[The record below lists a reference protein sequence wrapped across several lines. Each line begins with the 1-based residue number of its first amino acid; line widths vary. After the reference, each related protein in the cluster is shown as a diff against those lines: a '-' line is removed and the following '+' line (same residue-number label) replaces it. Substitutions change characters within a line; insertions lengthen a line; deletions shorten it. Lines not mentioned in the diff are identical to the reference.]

1 MIIMIVISVLSNCIH
16 VALVLIYR
24 VHVDIASTHIGSCLS
39 LVCHDYDDP
48 PSVIDEGGGRL

>member
-1 MIIMIVISVLSNCIH
+1 MIAISVLSNCIH